1 MTGTVMT
8 ATDLALC
15 WNAPS
20 AGVFSTQ
27 RARMTTQSS
36 RMKTR
41 LSVLFARYTCHFN
54 VVVMQTNGNDVAIL
68 AWLMGLH
75 EIFREGWQ
83 WASEQTI
90 KFWWR
95 SDSRIPNAT
104 LIRRALAEVCTVSVL
119 LVSTD

>member
-8 ATDLALC
+8 ATDLAPC
-15 WNAPS
+15 WNALS

-68 AWLMGLH
+68 AWLTDLH

-83 WASEQTI
+83 WVSEQMV

-95 SDSRIPNAT
+95 SGS
-104 LIRRALAEVCTVSVL
+104 LSGGVLAWLSVWSEVQMICIWS
-119 LVSTD
+119 S